1 MAQILIS
8 TANKQLFYKVA
19 TQYFFKSFLGRK
31 ARVWASGREAA
42 EEQLQEAAELP
53 RDHLRKRAGFGQQ
66 DHPQDVQEEAE
77 RRSDAEWKKQTGEF
91 PIEKSLKFNTFIFIY
106 VYYFP
111 EKANFI

>member
-42 EEQLQEAAELP
+42 EEQLQEAVELP

-91 PIEKSLKFNTFIFIY
+91 PIEKSLKLNTLIFFY
-106 VYYFP
+106 VYNLL
-111 EKANFI
+111 EKAKFI

>member
-1 MAQILIS
+1 
-8 TANKQLFYKVA
+8 
-19 TQYFFKSFLGRK
+19 
-31 ARVWASGREAA
+31 VWASGREAA

-66 DHPQDVQEEAE
+66 DHPQDVQEETK

-91 PIEKSLKFNTFIFIY
+91 PIQKSVKLNTLFFY
-106 VYYFP
+106 VYYLL